1 MLDRFF
7 GIGEVRADM
16 FFVDAHRL
24 LGKRREDRLAY
35 ALARALGPFPMP
47 GLDAIA
53 LVKEVAMGS
62 QSIKVADFIGA
73 QAAFSRNHDHGVVTR
88 SWEFLLVVANVLQT
102 HKVVEL
108 EQLFTREDEA
118 LLFLIERASLG
129 SHIRAL
135 VAQDNRTLR
144 RSTEP
149 GYRECMGK

>member
-1 MLDRFF
+1 MASGKF
-7 GIGEVRADM
+7 GRDE

-62 QSIKVADFIGA
+62 RASRWRIFISA

-88 SWEFLLVVANVLQT
+88 SWEFLLVVGPMLLQT

-118 LLFLIERASLG
+118 LLFLIERM
-129 SHIRAL
+129 HRVVYIRAL
-135 VAQDNRTLR
+135 VAQDDTYFA
-144 RSTEP
+144 TID
-149 GYRECMGK
+149 